1 MVDYAHSKGLLFG
14 LYSDAGTK
22 TCAERPGSL
31 GYEEIDAKT
40 YAEWEIDYLKYDNC
54 FNEGKSSLERYPVMR
69 DALNKTGRAIFYSLC
84 QWGEEDVPT
93 WGKEVANSWR
103 TTGDIEDNWKSMLKI
118 IDINDKSYQYG
129 GPGGWN
135 DPDMLEVGNGGMT
148 LTEYKTH
155 FGLWAISKAPLL
167 IGCDIT
173 TMREDIKNILTNS
186 EIIAINQDS
195 LGEQGRKIKIKEAY
209 PEGKGPDLLPS
220 KLFIDECNGRI
231 EQKWYIE
238 RDGSIR
244 NNNENLCIDIPD
256 CTQRDITVET
266 YTCHIGSIFYCE
278 FSRNQQWTY
287 SNQTIISRMNTS
299 KCLDIFNHTGP
310 DVQTHECNGNE
321 SQKWEYNEEEH
332 TLKNNGKCLS
342 SLVEYEKVEI
352 WAGNL
357 SDKSY
362 AVLLVNRASYRA
374 NINISWEEIG
384 FKEKNA
390 TLRDLW
396 EKTDLGVFTGGYN
409 ITLDSHDSQM
419 LKITPIADEDGGDD
433 DDEDDEE
440 DGGSGKAFVIV
451 GIVFG
456 VLIILIIIILI
467 IYCCII
473 KRRNKEPNTNDVESD
488 KLLDSKRT
496 TIKDEE
502 ANESNE

>member
-1 MVDYAHSKGLLFG
+1 
-14 LYSDAGTK
+14 
-22 TCAERPGSL
+22 
-31 GYEEIDAKT
+31 
-40 YAEWEIDYLKYDNC
+40 
-54 FNEGKSSLERYPVMR
+54 
-69 DALNKTGRAIFYSLC
+69 
-84 QWGEEDVPT
+84 
-93 WGKEVANSWR
+93 
-103 TTGDIEDNWKSMLKI
+103 
-118 IDINDKSYQYG
+118 
-129 GPGGWN
+129 
-135 DPDMLEVGNGGMT
+135 
-148 LTEYKTH
+148 
-155 FGLWAISKAPLL
+155 
-167 IGCDIT
+167 
-173 TMREDIKNILTNS
+173 
-186 EIIAINQDS
+186 
-195 LGEQGRKIKIKEAY
+195 
-209 PEGKGPDLLPS
+209 
-220 KLFIDECNGRI
+220 
-231 EQKWYIE
+231 
-238 RDGSIR
+238 
-244 NNNENLCIDIPD
+244 
-256 CTQRDITVET
+256 
-266 YTCHIGSIFYCE
+266 
-278 FSRNQQWTY
+278 
-287 SNQTIISRMNTS
+287 MNTS

-419 LKITPIADEDGGDD
+419 LKITPIADEDGGD
-433 DDEDDEE
+433 EDDEE